1 MTEDKMPIDCR
12 MCLKYWLEQNRCLS
26 PVKCVNGNMFDGHSI
41 PIRLY
46 TVEVKDET
54 IRA

>member
-1 MTEDKMPIDCR
+1 MSDKVRKIVCDIISEMLDNPDK
-12 MCLKYWLEQNRCLS
+12 L
-26 PVKCVNGNMFDGHSI
+26 PKCINGSEFKQSQ

-54 IRA
+54 